1 MFVAIVSFPG
11 FDIINF
17 EINVVLLVKSF
28 SNLRKKSRQKSKY
41 HENEKSF
48 EGEEKNFF
56 SFNLKG
62 FSCQKFASDLIVLL

>member
-17 EINVVLLVKSF
+17 EINVILLVKSF
-28 SNLRKKSRQKSKY
+28 SNLSKKSRQKSKY

-48 EGEEKNFF
+48 EGEVKKFFF
-56 SFNLKG
+56 SIERVSVAKN
-62 FSCQKFASDLIVLL
+62 SPRT